1 MTSRAEAIDPITRER
16 LVCPQDHGPLL
27 DAGDELYN
35 PRLRVAYRID
45 EDGIPVMLADEAR
58 SVDDAEHA
66 KLTGGTGDDKIGS

>member
-1 MTSRAEAIDPITRER
+1 MSSRAQSLDPIVRDR

-45 EDGIPVMLADEAR
+45 ADGIPVMLATEAR
-58 SVDDAEHA
+58 AGA
-66 KLTGGTGDDKIGS
+66 AAARARLTSA